1 VIHSSVQTGGTPMRL
16 AFRRR
21 REKPVRLVALLDV
34 SGSMSPYSTFFVR
47 FLKGIVDSFR
57 DADAF
62 VFHTRLVHIGPALAE
77 RSTERAALRLSLM
90 AQGWSGGTRIGE
102 SLATFNRSYAAS
114 VLNRRS
120 VVLVVSDGYDTGP
133 PERLAA
139 EMAALRR
146 RARRIIWLNPM
157 LGWQGYEPVA
167 RGMAAA
173 LPHVDLFAPAHNL
186 RSLAALEPYLAAL

>member
-1 VIHSSVQTGGTPMRL
+1 
-16 AFRRR
+16 
-21 REKPVRLVALLDV
+21 
-34 SGSMSPYSTFFVR
+34 
-47 FLKGIVDSFR
+47 
-57 DADAF
+57 
-62 VFHTRLVHIGPALAE
+62 
-77 RSTERAALRLSLM
+77 M

-120 VVLVVSDGYDTGP
+120 VVIIVSDGYDTGP
-133 PERLAA
+133 PEQLAA
-139 EMAALRR
+139 ELAALRR
-146 RARRIIWLNPM
+146 RARRVVWLNPM

-186 RSLAALEPYLAAL
+186 ESLAALEPYLAGL